1 MTAELGAMFGGE
13 VQRQASGLQ
22 GASMRIGQRMVK
34 VTDKGGGNQR
44 KASVLSEK
52 QAVAMPPELPA
63 ALADVRSDASP
74 TNWCLC
80 GFEAAGLGLAM
91 MGSGGGGVGAMA
103 ELLSTDNIFY
113 GLVRTTQLVDPNAP
127 PQAGRW

>member
-1 MTAELGAMFGGE
+1 MTVEAVTAELGAMFGGE

-52 QAVAMPPELPA
+52 QAVAMPVCE
-63 ALADVRSDASP
+63 
-74 TNWCLC
+74 
-80 GFEAAGLGLAM
+80 
-91 MGSGGGGVGAMA
+91 
-103 ELLSTDNIFY
+103 
-113 GLVRTTQLVDPNAP
+113 
-127 PQAGRW
+127 